1 MSEENKNNDENIT
14 SFEDFAAL
22 IDETMQQPQRG
33 SVVHGIVVQIN
44 GDEVVVDFGY
54 KTEGSAPRSEFDEG
68 LKVNDEV
75 ELAIVNFPGTGY
87 VELSKK
93 SLNEKSDWA
102 SLQLASENEEPVKV
116 KIISKVD
123 KGYVGKIGEIEA
135 FIPENHIDINLK
147 NADPKNYIGKTLEAK
162 VLKFGNKKRSALVS
176 PRLFL
181 LDQKDKGKKE
191 FFEKI
196 NVGDKLKGVV
206 KTIKDYGAFINF
218 GAIDGFLHKNE
229 IAHGRVKSPSKYLA
243 ENDSVEVVVLEINN
257 EEQKI
262 SVGMKQLQND
272 PWEEAAKKYPMGETI
287 GGGVITR
294 KRAGYVIEIEPGI
307 DGFVPNEE
315 LSWLKN
321 SRTAL
326 NSKDVVEGRVIDYD
340 NERKRIIMSVK
351 DLMENPWVAFKKSQP
366 EGSVIKGTIKNI
378 TDFGI
383 FVDLG
388 VFTDGLI
395 RKSDISWTDEP
406 ENLSELYKVG
416 DSVEAKI
423 LTIDEERERIALGI
437 KQLEANPWKEINK
450 LLPTGKVVDAP
461 ILTVTKQ
468 GLEVELPL
476 QLKGTIAIADFDP
489 AKPSIDQFKVGDT
502 VTAAVVKIDNREKNI
517 ILSIKKYLQESE
529 RRETREY
536 MKQLATTEDK
546 SSFGS
551 IFKDKFAEKE

>member
-1 MSEENKNNDENIT
+1 MSEENKNNDENIS

-22 IDETMQQPQRG
+22 FEETMQQPQRG
-33 SVVHGIVVQIN
+33 SVVHGTVVQIN

-54 KTEGSAPRSEFDEG
+54 KTEGSAPRSEFDDN
-68 LKVNDEV
+68 LTVNDTV
-75 ELAIVNFPGTGY
+75 DLAIVNFPPNGY
-87 VELSKK
+87 VQLSKK

-102 SLQLASENEEPVKV
+102 SLQVASENEEPVKV
-116 KIISKVD
+116 KIISKVE
-123 KGYVGKIGEIEA
+123 KGYVGRIGEIEA
-135 FIPENHIDINLK
+135 FIPENHIDISLK
-147 NADPKNYIGKTLEAK
+147 NVDPKNYIGKTLDAK

-181 LDQKDKGKKE
+181 LDLKDKGKKE

-196 NVGDKLKGVV
+196 HVGDKLSGIV

-229 IAHGRVKSPSKYLA
+229 IAHGRVKSPSKYLE
-243 ENDSVEVVVLEINN
+243 ENASVEVVVLEINN

-262 SVGMKQLQND
+262 SVGMKQLLID
-272 PWEEAAKKYPMGETI
+272 PWDGAAKKYPLNETI
-287 GGGVITR
+287 SGAVITR
-294 KRAGYVIEIEPGI
+294 KRAGYVIEIESGI

-321 SRTAL
+321 SRSAL
-326 NSKDVVEGRVIDYD
+326 GTKDVVEGRVIDYD

-366 EGSVIKGTIKNI
+366 EGSVIKGTVKNI
-378 TDFGI
+378 TDFGM

-388 VFTDGLI
+388 TFTDGLI
-395 RKSDISWTDEP
+395 RKSDISWTVEP
-406 ENLSELYKVG
+406 ENLNELYKVG
-416 DSVEAKI
+416 DTVEAKI

-437 KQLEANPWKEINK
+437 KQLETNPWKEINK
-450 LLPTGKVVDAP
+450 LLPTGKVIEAP

-476 QLKGTIAIADFDP
+476 QLKGTIALADFDP
-489 AKPSIDQFKVGDT
+489 AKPSIDQFKVGDN
-502 VTAAVVKIDNREKNI
+502 VTAAVVKVDNRDKTI
-517 ILSIKKYLQESE
+517 TLSIKKYLHESE

-551 IFKDKFAEKE
+551 IFKDKFGEKE